1 MIVGETCCT
10 YIPDNDNEG
19 HVIEAGIKKLTFMS
33 KTLTDRE
40 TTSGFFGLEWFKGI
54 FTNVTNVMLMVI
66 CTVCSGLLILCLWPC
81 IRALIR
87 NAVSSTFKSS
97 TAGAQTRRPL
107 PPLPPPTTPLP
118 PPPTTPLAPS
128 EQFLFSLLK
137 CKRCACLT
145 KKVRIAFLKDVR
157 ILTCKL
163 CVFCFKTTTIHLCC
177 SVLFI
182 TIYSSFI
189 NV

>member
-1 MIVGETCCT
+1 MTVGETCCT

-19 HVIEAGIKKLTFMS
+19 HVIEAGIKKLTFIS

-97 TAGAQTRRPL
+97 TAGAQTRRPHPRPYPWL
-107 PPLPPPTTPLP
+107 HQRPR
-118 PPPTTPLAPS
+118 PS
-128 EQFLFSLLK
+128 IFY
-137 CKRCACLT
+137 RGG
-145 KKVRIAFLKDVR
+145 LKDV
-157 ILTCKL
+157 IL
-163 CVFCFKTTTIHLCC
+163 
-177 SVLFI
+177 
-182 TIYSSFI
+182 
-189 NV
+189 